1 MKRKCNIAGILLLLL
16 FLLRFPQESL
26 DASRE
31 GMKLWLNTL
40 LPTLLPF
47 LILTG
52 FLIHTDGIEKI
63 LSPFSG
69 LWKTF
74 LGLSPVGAYV
84 FLLGMLCG
92 YPMGAKLA
100 SDLFSHGKIDRREA
114 EYLLTFTNQASPAFL
129 ITYLNHLC
137 LEQQVSIQ
145 EIFLIMISAN
155 AICMVVFRFLVFR
168 NRTVTK
174 AEKIPGALSQT
185 HENPK
190 KETSTTR
197 SPGTIIDVSI
207 MNGFETIT
215 RLGGYILLFS
225 LISACIRHYWKWS
238 PAICSLILGSLE
250 ITTGLYQLSLSGLP
264 FEIRYPVSMAL
275 TAFGGFCILAQT
287 RSVTDKHLSFCTYLG
302 AKCLNGAI
310 TGMLVLVFSQ
320 IV

>member
-1 MKRKCNIAGILLLLL
+1 MKRKLSIIGILLLLL
-16 FLLRFPQESL
+16 FLLRYPQESL
-26 DASRE
+26 AASRE

-52 FLIHTDGIEKI
+52 FLVHTDGIERI
-63 LSPFSG
+63 LSPLSKI
-69 LWKTF
+69 WKAL
-74 LGLSPVGAYV
+74 LGLSPAGAYV

-100 SDLFSHGKIDRREA
+100 SELFSYGKISRREA

-129 ITYLNHLC
+129 TTYLAHIC
-137 LEQQVSIQ
+137 LEGKTSPR
-145 EIFLIMISAN
+145 EIILVMAASNFL
-155 AICMVVFRFLVFR
+155 CMLFFRFVVFRNSTL
-168 NRTVTK
+168 TK
-174 AEKIPGALSQT
+174 ARENLS
-185 HENPK
+185 K
-190 KETSTTR
+190 KETSTIS
-197 SPGTIIDVSI
+197 SPGSIIDVSI

-238 PAICSLILGSLE
+238 PTVCGLILGTLE
-250 ITTGLYQLSLSGLP
+250 ITTGLQQISRSGLP
-264 FEIRYPVSMAL
+264 YEMRYPISMAL

-287 RSVTDKHLSFCTYLG
+287 KSVTDKHLSFLPYIC
-302 AKCLNGAI
+302 AKCLNGAV
-310 TGMLVLVFSQ
+310 TGGLLLVLSQ

>member
-1 MKRKCNIAGILLLLL
+1 MKRRLNIAGVILLLL
-16 FLLRFPQESL
+16 FLLSYPQEAL

-52 FLIHTDGIEKI
+52 LLLHTEGIEKF
-63 LSPFSG
+63 LSPLSKF
-69 LWKTF
+69 WKTF
-74 LGLSPVGAYV
+74 LGLSPAGAYV

-100 SDLFSHGKIDRREA
+100 SDMFSHGKIDRREA

-129 ITYLNHLC
+129 TTYLAHVC
-137 LEQQVSIQ
+137 LEQKTGIKR
-145 EIFLIMISAN
+145 IFFIMFAASAV
-155 AICMVVFRFLVFR
+155 CMVFFRFVIFR
-168 NRTVTK
+168 NHTATTADK
-174 AEKIPGALSQT
+174 SYLQ
-185 HENPK
+185 
-190 KETSTTR
+190 KETSTGS

-225 LISACIRHYWKWS
+225 LISACIRHYWRWS
-238 PAICSLILGSLE
+238 PEICSLFLGTME
-250 ITTGLYQLSLSGLP
+250 ITTGLHQIALANLP
-264 FEIRYPVSMAL
+264 YEARYLISMAL

-287 RSVTDKHLSFCTYLG
+287 RSVTDKRLSFLPYIA
-302 AKCLNGAI
+302 AKFLNAI
-310 TGMLVLVFSQ
+310 VTGLLALLFTQ

>member
-1 MKRKCNIAGILLLLL
+1 MKRKLSIAGILLLLL
-16 FLLRFPQESL
+16 FLLRYPQESL

-40 LPTLLPF
+40 LPSLLPF

-52 FLIHTDGIEKI
+52 FLIHTDGIEKF
-63 LSPFSG
+63 LSPLSRI
-69 LWKTF
+69 WKTF
-74 LGLSPVGAYV
+74 LGLSPAGAYV

-129 ITYLNHLC
+129 TTYLAHIC
-137 LEQQVSIQ
+137 LDRQVPTQ
-145 EIFLIMISAN
+145 EIFLVMITAN
-155 AICMVVFRFLVFR
+155 ALCMMFFRFFVFR
-168 NRTVTK
+168 NQTVTK
-174 AEKIPGALSQT
+174 AEKIT
-185 HENPK
+185 PK
-190 KETSTTR
+190 KETSTAR

-225 LISACIRHYWKWS
+225 LISACIRHYWKGS
-238 PAICSLILGSLE
+238 PTVCSLVLGSME
-250 ITTGLYQLSLSGLP
+250 ITTGLHQLALSGLP

-287 RSVTDKHLSFCTYLG
+287 RSVTDKRLSFLPYVS
-302 AKCLNGAI
+302 AKCLSGAV
-310 TGMLVLVFSQ
+310 TGVLLLVFSQ